1 MLGPDD
7 VLPTAAPNEL
17 KLIMKLLHKMEQ
29 SQKKTEESVK
39 TLSADVQER
48 HQFQR
53 EIVAAVKT
61 LSADMQHVKKCI
73 SPSSSDLTEL
83 VMNNSLD
90 VSVDTALG
98 LEKTL
103 TTRKETAEKEEMITV
118 HLGLPPASS
127 SPCPTPARSNSSSGY
142 SMSSTT
148 SSITYSTP
156 TTTIGSSPSTS
167 DSVTLSTSP
176 SHLVPWLHAPVP
188 LQLIL

>member
-1 MLGPDD
+1 MKQRKKYKYKCTDSGDFSTDVSEPQRAPCYREELSADEQDLVQQQIHQHQNERKSIASQTDDIVMLGPDD

-39 TLSADVQER
+39 NLSADVQER

-53 EIVAAVKT
+53 EIVAEVKT

-98 LEKTL
+98 LEKNAYNQ
-103 TTRKETAEKEEMITV
+103 K
-118 HLGLPPASS
+118 G
-127 SPCPTPARSNSSSGY
+127 
-142 SMSSTT
+142 
-148 SSITYSTP
+148 
-156 TTTIGSSPSTS
+156 
-167 DSVTLSTSP
+167 DS
-176 SHLVPWLHAPVP
+176 
-188 LQLIL
+188 

>member
-98 LEKTL
+98 LEKRL
-103 TTRKETAEKEEMITV
+103 QPERRQLKRRK
-118 HLGLPPASS
+118 
-127 SPCPTPARSNSSSGY
+127 
-142 SMSSTT
+142 
-148 SSITYSTP
+148 
-156 TTTIGSSPSTS
+156 
-167 DSVTLSTSP
+167 
-176 SHLVPWLHAPVP
+176 
-188 LQLIL
+188 